1 VDLRHGRI
9 SLCGLAWIL
18 CLFGVLYCIC
28 EFWCVFCVGG
38 CVSALIFCKVAVKRD
53 EFCSFVCVFLHN
65 VFGKRRGVFFGVVF
79 CMGGCK
85 MWLA

>member
-18 CLFGVLYCIC
+18 CLNGVLYCIC
-28 EFWCVFCVGG
+28 DFGFGFLCGG
-38 CVSALIFCKVAVKRD
+38 CVSALIWCKVAVKRD
-53 EFCSFVCVFLHN
+53 EFCILVCVFLHN

-79 CMGGCK
+79 CVCGCK
-85 MWLA
+85 VRLA